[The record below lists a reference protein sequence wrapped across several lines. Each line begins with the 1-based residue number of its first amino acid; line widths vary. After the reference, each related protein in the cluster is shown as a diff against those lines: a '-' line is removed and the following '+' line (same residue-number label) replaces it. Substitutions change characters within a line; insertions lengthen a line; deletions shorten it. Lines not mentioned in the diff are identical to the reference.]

1 MPAINVPQPEF
12 MEDEEISIFAD
23 AVGKFYQQHAPEKR
37 VLKWREDGQV
47 EREFWN
53 EAGEAGLLGVSVPE
67 EYGGHGGD
75 FRHDMVVID
84 QQAKHGVEGFAASL
98 HNTIILPYLVRHG
111 TEEQKKKYLPRLVS
125 GDLVSAIAM
134 TEPGVGSDLQS
145 ITTTALKDGNGY
157 RINGAKTYIS
167 NGQTADFI
175 IVVAKTDP
183 SERAKGIS
191 LMLLETEGA
200 EGFQRGKKLDKIG
213 LDAQDTSELFFD
225 DVFVPSD
232 AVLGGEEGKGFYQ
245 LMGEL
250 PQERLIIAM
259 GAMSTIERAL
269 EETVAFTKER
279 KAFGKTIWDFQNTQF
294 TLAELKARGTAAKVF
309 VNDCIARHLEGKLDV
324 PTACMAKLW
333 LTELQG
339 EVVDKC
345 LQLHGGSG
353 YINDYPIARMFR
365 DSRVSRIYGGS
376 NEIMKMVI
384 ARSMCPFRAGLRA
397 R

>member
-1 MPAINVPQPEF
+1 MPALDVPQPEF
-12 MEDEEISIFAD
+12 MDEEEIAVFAD
-23 AVGKFYQQHAPEKR
+23 AVGKFYEKHAPESR
-37 VLKWREDGQV
+37 VLKWRDDGQV
-47 EREFWN
+47 DREFWR
-53 EAGEAGLLGVSVPE
+53 EAGAAGLLGASVPE

-75 FRHDMVVID
+75 FRHEMVVID
-84 QQAKHGVEGFAASL
+84 QQGRHNVEGFAASL

-157 RINGAKTYIS
+157 KINGAKTYIS
-167 NGQTADFI
+167 NGQIADFI

-183 SERAKGIS
+183 NERAKGIS

-213 LDAQDTSELFFD
+213 LDSQDTSELFFD
-225 DVFVPSD
+225 DVFVP
-232 AVLGGEEGKGFYQ
+232 AENVLGGEEGKGFYQ

-269 EETVAFTKER
+269 EETLAFTKER

-294 TLAELKARGTAAKVF
+294 TLAELKARATAAKVF
-309 VNDCIARHLEGKLDV
+309 VNHCIAQHLEGKLDV

-365 DSRVSRIYGGS
+365 DSRVSRIFGGS

-384 ARSMCPFRAGLRA
+384 ARGM
-397 R
+397 

>member
-1 MPAINVPQPEF
+1 MPVIDVPQPEF

-23 AVGKFYQQHAPEKR
+23 AVGKFYEQHAPQKR
-37 VLKWREDGQV
+37 VEKWREDGQV

-53 EAGEAGLLGVSVPE
+53 EAGEAGLLGASVPE

-75 FRHDMVVID
+75 FRHEMVVID

-111 TEEQKKKYLPRLVS
+111 TEQQKKKYLPKLVT
-125 GDLVSAIAM
+125 GELVSAIAM
-134 TEPGVGSDLQS
+134 SEPGAGSDLQS
-145 ITTTALKDGNGY
+145 ITTTALPEGNGY
-157 RINGAKTYIS
+157 RINGSKTWIS

-175 IVVAKTDP
+175 IVAAKTDP
-183 SERAKGIS
+183 KEGHKGIS
-191 LMLLETEGA
+191 LMLLETDGA
-200 EGFQRGKKLDKIG
+200 EGFARGKKLDKIG

-225 DVFVPSD
+225 DVFVPAD
-232 AVLGGEEGKGFYQ
+232 NILGGEPNKGFYQ

-259 GAMSTIERAL
+259 AAATGIEKAL
-269 EETVAFTKER
+269 DVTVDYVKQR

-294 TLAELKARGTAAKVF
+294 VLADLKARGTAARVF
-309 VNDCIARHLEGKLDV
+309 VNDCIDKLLKGELDV
-324 PTACMAKLW
+324 PTASMAKYW
-333 LTELQG
+333 VTELQS

-353 YINDYPIARMFR
+353 YINDYPIARMYR
-365 DSRVSRIYGGS
+365 DTRIARIYGGS
-376 NEIMKMVI
+376 NEIMKMLI
-384 ARSMCPFRAGLRA
+384 ARSM
-397 R
+397 

>member
-1 MPAINVPQPEF
+1 MSAIDVPQPAF
-12 MEDEEISIFAD
+12 MDEEEIAVFAD
-23 AVGKFYQQHAPEKR
+23 AVGKFYEKHAPESR
-37 VLKWREDGQV
+37 VLKWRDDGQV
-47 EREFWN
+47 DREFWR
-53 EAGEAGLLGVSVPE
+53 EAGEAGLLGASVPE

-75 FRHDMVVID
+75 FRHEMVVID
-84 QQAKHGVEGFAASL
+84 QQGRHNVEGFAASL

-157 RINGAKTYIS
+157 KINGAKTYIS
-167 NGQTADFI
+167 NGQIADFI

-183 SERAKGIS
+183 NERAKGIS
-191 LMLLETEGA
+191 LMLLETDGA

-213 LDAQDTSELFFD
+213 LDSQDTSELFFD
-225 DVFVPSD
+225 DVFVP
-232 AVLGGEEGKGFYQ
+232 AENVLGGEEGKGFYQ

-269 EETVAFTKER
+269 EETIAFTKER

-294 TLAELKARGTAAKVF
+294 TLADLKARATAAKVF
-309 VNDCIARHLEGKLDV
+309 VNHCIAQHLEGKLDV

-365 DSRVSRIYGGS
+365 DSRVSRIFGGS

-384 ARSMCPFRAGLRA
+384 ARGM
-397 R
+397 

>member
-1 MPAINVPQPEF
+1 MPVIDVPQPAF

-37 VLKWREDGQV
+37 IHKWREDGQV

-53 EAGEAGLLGVSVPE
+53 EAGEAGLLGVSVPS

-111 TEEQKKKYLPRLVS
+111 TEEQKQKYLPKLVT

-134 TEPGVGSDLQS
+134 SEPDVGSDLQS
-145 ITTTALKDGNGY
+145 IKTTALKDGNGY
-157 RINGAKTYIS
+157 RLNGSKTWIS

-183 SERAKGIS
+183 SEGAKGIS

-200 EGFQRGKKLDKIG
+200 DGFQRGKKIDKVG

-225 DVFVPSD
+225 NVFIPGD
-232 AVLGGEEGKGFYQ
+232 NVLGGVEGKGFYQ

-250 PQERLIIAM
+250 PQERLVIAM
-259 GAMSTIERAL
+259 GAMTGIEKALDVTIDY
-269 EETVAFTKER
+269 VKNR

-294 TLAELKARGTAAKVF
+294 VLADLKARGTAARVF
-309 VNDCIARHLEGKLDV
+309 VNDCIAKLLDGELDV
-324 PTACMAKLW
+324 ATASMAKYW
-333 LTELQG
+333 VTELQS

-345 LQLHGGSG
+345 LQFHGGAG
-353 YINDYPIARMFR
+353 YTNEYAIGRMYRDTRIARIF
-365 DSRVSRIYGGS
+365 GGS
-376 NEIMKMVI
+376 NEIMKMLI
-384 ARSMCPFRAGLRA
+384 ARSM
-397 R
+397 

>member
-1 MPAINVPQPEF
+1 MPVIEVPQPAF
-12 MEDEEISIFAD
+12 MEDEEIAIFAD

-47 EREFWN
+47 EREFWR
-53 EAGEAGLLGVSVPE
+53 EAGAAGLLGVSVPT

-84 QQAKHGVEGFAASL
+84 QQAKYGVEGFGASL

-111 TEEQKKKYLPRLVS
+111 TEEQKKKYLPRLVT

-134 TEPGVGSDLQS
+134 SEPDAGSDLQS
-145 ITTTALKDGNGY
+145 IKTTALKDGNGY
-157 RINGAKTYIS
+157 RLNGSKTWIS
-167 NGQTADFI
+167 NGQLADFI

-183 SERAKGIS
+183 SEGAKGIS
-191 LMLLETEGA
+191 LLLLETEGA

-225 DVFVPSD
+225 NVFIPAD
-232 AVLGGEEGKGFYQ
+232 NLLGGIEGRGFYQ

-250 PQERLIIAM
+250 PQERLVIAM
-259 GAMSTIERAL
+259 NAITGIEKAL
-269 EETVAFTKER
+269 DVTVEYVKNR

-294 TLAELKARGTAAKVF
+294 TLADLKARGTAARVF
-309 VNDCIARHLEGKLDV
+309 VNDCIAKLLEGKLDV
-324 PTACMAKLW
+324 ATASMAKYW
-333 LTELQG
+333 VTELQS

-345 LQLHGGSG
+345 LQFHGGAG
-353 YINDYPIARMFR
+353 YINDYAIARMYR
-365 DSRVSRIYGGS
+365 DTRIARIYGGS
-376 NEIMKMVI
+376 NEIMKMLI
-384 ARSMCPFRAGLRA
+384 ARSM
-397 R
+397 

>member
-1 MPAINVPQPEF
+1 MPAIDVPQPAF
-12 MEDEEISIFAD
+12 MEDEEIAIFAD
-23 AVGKFYQQHAPEKR
+23 AVGKFYERNAPEKR

-53 EAGEAGLLGVSVPE
+53 EAGAAGLLGASVPE

-75 FRHDMVVID
+75 FRHEMVVIEK
-84 QQAKHGVEGFAASL
+84 QGEHGVDGFAASL

-111 TEEQKKKYLPRLVS
+111 TEEQKKKYLPKLVS
-125 GDLVSAIAM
+125 GELVSAIAM

-157 RINGAKTYIS
+157 KINGAKTYIS
-167 NGQTADFI
+167 NGQIADFI

-183 SERAKGIS
+183 NERAKGIS

-232 AVLGGEEGKGFYQ
+232 AVLGGVEGQGFYQ

-259 GAMSTIERAL
+259 GAMTTIERAL
-269 EETVAFTKER
+269 EETIAFTKER

-294 TLAELKARGTAAKVF
+294 TLADLKARGTAAKVF
-309 VNDCIARHLEGKLDV
+309 VNHCIAQHLEGKLDV
-324 PTACMAKLW
+324 PTACMAKYW

-345 LQLHGGSG
+345 L
-353 YINDYPIARMFR
+353 
-365 DSRVSRIYGGS
+365 
-376 NEIMKMVI
+376 
-384 ARSMCPFRAGLRA
+384 
-397 R
+397 

>member
-1 MPAINVPQPEF
+1 MPVIDVPQPEF
-12 MEDEEISIFAD
+12 MEDEEISIYAD
-23 AVGKFYQQHAPEKR
+23 AVGKFYEQHAPMKR
-37 VLKWREDGQV
+37 IEKWREDGQV
-47 EREFWN
+47 EREFWR
-53 EAGEAGLLGVSVPE
+53 EAGAAGLLGVSVPE

-111 TEEQKKKYLPRLVS
+111 TEEQKKKYLPKLVT

-134 TEPGVGSDLQS
+134 SEPDVGSDLQS
-145 ITTTALKDGNGY
+145 IKTSALKDGNGY
-157 RINGAKTYIS
+157 RLNGAKTWIS

-183 SERAKGIS
+183 SEGAKGIS

-200 EGFQRGKKLDKIG
+200 EGFQRGKKIDKVG

-225 DVFVPSD
+225 NVFIPSD
-232 AVLGGEEGKGFYQ
+232 NILGGVEGKGFYQ

-250 PQERLIIAM
+250 PQERLVIAM
-259 GAMSTIERAL
+259 GAMTGIEKAL
-269 EETVAFTKER
+269 EVTVEYVKNR

-294 TLAELKARGTAAKVF
+294 TLADLKARGTAARVF
-309 VNDCIARHLEGKLDV
+309 VNDCIAKLLKGELDV
-324 PTACMAKLW
+324 ATASMAKYW
-333 LTELQG
+333 VTELQS

-345 LQLHGGSG
+345 LQFHGGAG
-353 YINDYPIARMFR
+353 FTNEYTIGRMYRDTRIA
-365 DSRVSRIYGGS
+365 RIYGGS
-376 NEIMKMVI
+376 NEIMKMLI
-384 ARSMCPFRAGLRA
+384 ARSM
-397 R
+397 

>member
-1 MPAINVPQPEF
+1 MPALDVPQPAF
-12 MEDEEISIFAD
+12 MDEEEIAVFAD
-23 AVGKFYQQHAPEKR
+23 AVGKFYEKHAPESR
-37 VLKWREDGQV
+37 VLKWRDDGQV
-47 EREFWN
+47 DREFWR
-53 EAGEAGLLGVSVPE
+53 EAGEAGLLGASVPE

-75 FRHDMVVID
+75 FRHEMVVID
-84 QQAKHGVEGFAASL
+84 QQGRHNVEGFAASL

-145 ITTTALKDGNGY
+145 ITTTAIRDGNGY

-167 NGQTADFI
+167 NGQIADFI

-183 SERAKGIS
+183 NERAKGIS

-213 LDAQDTSELFFD
+213 LEAQDTSELFFD
-225 DVFVPSD
+225 DVFVP
-232 AVLGGEEGKGFYQ
+232 AENVLGGEEGKGFYQ

-259 GAMSTIERAL
+259 GAMTTIERAL
-269 EETVAFTKER
+269 EETLAFTKER

-294 TLAELKARGTAAKVF
+294 TLAELKARATAAKVF
-309 VNDCIARHLEGKLDV
+309 VNHCIAQHLEGKLDV

-365 DSRVSRIYGGS
+365 DSRVSRIFGGS

-384 ARSMCPFRAGLRA
+384 ARGM
-397 R
+397 

>member
-1 MPAINVPQPEF
+1 MPVIDVPQPAF

-37 VLKWREDGQV
+37 ILKWREDGQV

-111 TEEQKKKYLPRLVS
+111 TEEQKKKYLPKLVT
-125 GDLVSAIAM
+125 GELVSAIAM
-134 TEPGVGSDLQS
+134 SEPDAGSDLQS
-145 ITTTALKDGNGY
+145 IKTTALKDGNGY
-157 RINGAKTYIS
+157 RLNGSKTWIS
-167 NGQTADFI
+167 NGQSADFI

-183 SERAKGIS
+183 SEGAKGIS

-232 AVLGGEEGKGFYQ
+232 NILGGVEGKGFYQ

-250 PQERLIIAM
+250 PQERLVIAM
-259 GAMSTIERAL
+259 GAMTGIEKAL
-269 EETVAFTKER
+269 EVTVDYVKNR

-294 TLAELKARGTAAKVF
+294 TLADLKARGTAARVF
-309 VNDCIARHLEGKLDV
+309 VNDCIAKLLEGKLDV
-324 PTACMAKLW
+324 ATASMAKYW
-333 LTELQG
+333 VTELQS

-345 LQLHGGSG
+345 LQFHGGAG
-353 YINDYPIARMFR
+353 YINDYAIARMYR
-365 DSRVSRIYGGS
+365 DTRIARIYGGS
-376 NEIMKMVI
+376 NEIMKMLI
-384 ARSMCPFRAGLRA
+384 ARSM
-397 R
+397 

>member
-1 MPAINVPQPEF
+1 MPAIDVAQPAF
-12 MEDEEISIFAD
+12 MDDEEIAIFAD
-23 AVGKFYQQHAPEKR
+23 AVGKFYEKHAPEKR

-53 EAGEAGLLGVSVPE
+53 EAGAAGLLGASVPE

-75 FRHDMVVID
+75 FRHEMVVID
-84 QQAKHGVEGFAASL
+84 QQGLHGVEGFAASL

-111 TEEQKKKYLPRLVS
+111 TEEQKKKYLPKLVS
-125 GDLVSAIAM
+125 GELVSAIAM

-157 RINGAKTYIS
+157 KINGAKTYIS
-167 NGQTADFI
+167 NGQIADFI

-183 SERAKGIS
+183 NERAKGIS

-232 AVLGGEEGKGFYQ
+232 AVLGGVEGQGFYQ

-259 GAMSTIERAL
+259 GAMTTIERAL
-269 EETVAFTKER
+269 EETIAFTKER

-309 VNDCIARHLEGKLDV
+309 VNHCIAQHLEGKLDV

-345 LQLHGGSG
+345 LQLHGGAG

-365 DSRVSRIYGGS
+365 DSRITRIFGGS
-376 NEIMKMVI
+376 NEVMKMVI
-384 ARSMCPFRAGLRA
+384 ARAM
-397 R
+397 